1 MEVVEKEH
9 RFLASRLRNMLSLY
23 QKNADLISIG
33 AYKRGT
39 NDALDEAV
47 SKINRIN
54 QFLEQ
59 DIDESFEYDET
70 VALMKEIIG

>member
-1 MEVVEKEH
+1 MEVVAKEH